1 MEDRLSDLLNEM
13 WAAIIERYEFDIL
26 KNTISFELKTIDNGY
41 ENKYKMIFEGVTAWY
56 FVENTGEERLNT
68 KANVKE
74 DDYLELTSID
84 FYVGRIGQIKPSS
97 IEEDWVNQYYS
108 NANFALEIW
117 NALLLVEAK
126 SIVINGNKYT
136 VS

>member
-1 MEDRLSDLLNEM
+1 MEEQLSNTLNDL
-13 WAAIIERYEFDIL
+13 WASIIESYEFDIL
-26 KNTISFELKTIDNGY
+26 KSTISFELKTIDNGC
-41 ENKYKMIFEGVTAWY
+41 ENKYRIVFAGVSTWY
-56 FVENTGEERLNT
+56 FVKNAGEKRLN
-68 KANVKE
+68 KIAALNE

-84 FYVGRIGQIKPSS
+84 FYEEGIGQIKPLST
-97 IEEDWVNQYYS
+97 EENWVNHYYS

-126 SIVINGNKYT
+126 TIIINGYKYN